1 MKTTTKKGFTLIEL
15 IVVIAIIGV
24 LAAILVPA
32 MLGYV
37 KKSKVSSINSTAS
50 TVYKA
55 VNTTLTEFDEV
66 GFDIGV
72 ISGLKMDS
80 TSATDHKVQYSVNDA
95 AAAKF
100 PAVEPTAKVSAIAPK
115 YGTTGCD
122 GKGKAVLADTDIFTK
137 MVNYFEELDQSEFEA
152 WIMDGS
158 CQAVAVHIDSTY
170 TGSYPAFITVD
181 NYDDYKNDENGALI
195 DSINSKYGFELV
207 GKSIKK

>member
-55 VNTTLTEFDEV
+55 INTTLTEFDEV

-80 TSATDHKVQYSVNDA
+80 TLA
-95 AAAKF
+95 AAAKVQYTTNAAGAAAF
-100 PAVEPTAKVSAIAPK
+100 PAVEPTGQTTAFGGT
-115 YGTTGCD
+115 YGTAGCA
-122 GKGKAVLADTDIFTK
+122 GKGSAVLLDTDIFTK

-158 CQAVAVHIDSTY
+158 CQAIAVRIDSTY

-181 NYDDYKNDENGALI
+181 NYDKYKSDVNGALV
-195 DSINSKYGFELV
+195 DSINSKYGETLV
-207 GKSIKK
+207 K